1 MGFLDKLFGKKKQE
15 PDQAESPAASGGM
28 QEPTPGTEQGGGGM
42 PSTGSESPSGG
53 ETGSGQSS

>member
-15 PDQAESPAASGGM
+15 PDQAESPAASSGM
-28 QEPTPGTEQGGGGM
+28 QEPTPSTEQGGGGM